1 MDNSVH
7 LYLEELPD
15 SESLEEKKRVIQD
28 KLTNEG
34 SRIAKLHW
42 TLTRETALSGL
53 RDCLR
58 KLDAFEWLAKG
69 WCTANELRDLAKQTA
84 GDPNA
89 EKELPL
95 AKHPLTVVV
104 HPVVTIHCDPIALP
118 PLRFT
123 LELVAQI
130 ESAVL
135 LIRGGKL
142 AAIEAATL
150 TPSATLSYEDAEL
163 KKLEYKQIVLGR
175 PYMFANGGLAIAA

>member
-7 LYLEELPD
+7 LSLEELPN
-15 SESLEEKKRVIQD
+15 SESLEQKKRVIQD
-28 KLTNEG
+28 KLAEQG

-42 TLTRETALSGL
+42 TLTRETALFGL
-53 RDCLR
+53 KDCLG

-69 WCTANELRDLAKQTA
+69 WCTANELRELARQTA

-104 HPVVTIHCDPIALP
+104 HPVVTIRCDPIELP

-123 LELVAQI
+123 LELVAQV

-142 AAIEAATL
+142 AAIEAVTL

-163 KKLEYKQIVLGR
+163 KTLEFKKIELGR
-175 PYMFANGGLAIAA
+175 PYMFANGGLEIAA